1 MEVGNVPEPVFEV
14 YKDKAREWRWRLKGA
29 NNEIIATS
37 EGFKEKVG
45 CEDGIASVKKNAPI
59 AKIVEK

>member
-1 MEVGNVPEPVFEV
+1 MPEPVFEI
-14 YKDKAREWRWRLKGA
+14 YKDKVGEWRWRLKAA

-37 EGFKEKVG
+37 EGYKEKTG

-59 AKIVEK
+59 AKIVEAKK